1 LSLVLGSEKTM
12 RRRVWTLAIGLA
24 AVFAAWFTVRAV
36 ESWRF
41 KAELR
46 QAQLDLS
53 ARRFGPARA
62 RLSRLAQ
69 RWPDHGEVEYLLG
82 ACEMAKG
89 HTDAAMAAWGRV
101 PDQAP
106 QAPVAL
112 LSRGR
117 LALDTGHYGLAETCL
132 DRASRMGGDHANE
145 ARRLLARVHW
155 ITGRHDEYRS
165 FLRREFDH
173 TRDPYETLRVLWSLD
188 HEPYPIEG
196 MRQTLEKARLIAPD
210 DDRIW
215 LALAGLATRS
225 GRVDEAGELLAR
237 CERVQPDDSAVWRAR
252 LEWAQAANRPD
263 ELMRA
268 AKHLPASGVPKG
280 QLLTISAWLAARRGD
295 RRAERE
301 ALEQLVDLEPE
312 QAAGFERLADL
323 ATQDGAMARF
333 AELRRRKAESDS
345 ARDRY
350 ATLVHQLDPAPPAAE
365 LARTAEALG
374 RRFDAQAWWK
384 LAARRDQASRG
395 EAEAALA
402 RLAKAEPE
410 SAPVGRTLGD
420 LLGPLPT
427 PRNGKTDVPVALSV
441 PAFTDDA
448 ERRGLAF
455 IFDNGRTD
463 LRQLPETMS
472 GGVALLDF
480 DGDGWLDIYAVG
492 GGPFPPAADRPL
504 FGDRLFRNRGD
515 GRFEDVTA
523 ASGLAA
529 LSGGYGHGVAVGD
542 YDNDGRPDL
551 FVTRWRSYALYH
563 NLGAGRFEDTTA
575 STGLGGDRDWPTS
588 AAWADLDSD
597 GDLDLYVC
605 HYLQWDPATTAP
617 CHRLQR
623 PEYTYCNPRSFRSLP
638 DHLFRNDRGRFVDVT
653 AETGIVDPDGRGLGV
668 VAADLD
674 DDGKTDLFVAN
685 DTSAN
690 YYFHN
695 RGGLRFVEEGVAA
708 GLATNAGG
716 GYLAGMGVARG
727 DIDGD
732 GRLDLAVTNFFG
744 ESTTLYHNHGR
755 GLFSDRSA
763 AAGLA
768 TPTRF
773 VLGFGIVAL
782 DANNDGRLDLAQANG
797 HVEDYLPTI
806 PYAMPSQLF
815 LGDAAGR
822 LTDVS
827 GRAGA
832 PWQVPRLGR
841 GMAAGD
847 LDNDG
852 RIDLLL
858 VAENNPLAMLV
869 NRYATQDHPQAESAN
884 HFIMLGLEG
893 TASNRDAVGARV
905 TVTVSGRAQIAERF
919 GGGSYLSASD
929 PRLHFGLGP
938 ALVADR
944 VEVRWPSGHR
954 DSYQGVAAD
963 AGYRL
968 VEGDPVPRP
977 LAGFSFATSPR

>member
-1 LSLVLGSEKTM
+1 M

-210 DDRIW
+210 DDRVW

-575 STGLGGDRDWPTS
+575 SAGLGGDRDWPTS
-588 AAWADLDSD
+588 AAWADFDGD

-605 HYLQWDPATTAP
+605 HYLDWHTESPQLCRDSSN
-617 CHRLQR
+617 HSYQ
-623 PEYTYCNPRSFRSLP
+623 YCNPRSFAARP
-638 DHLFRNDRGRFVDVT
+638 DHLFRNDGGRFVDVT
-653 AETGIVDPDGRGLGV
+653 AEAGIVDHDGRGLGV

-674 DDGKTDLFVAN
+674 RDGLIDLFVAN
-685 DTSAN
+685 DTTAN
-690 YYFHN
+690 FLFRN
-695 RGGLRFVEEGVAA
+695 CGGLRFEEVGISA
-708 GLATNAGG
+708 GAATNANG
-716 GYLAGMGVARG
+716 GYQAGMGVACG
-727 DIDGD
+727 DLDGD
-732 GRLDLAVTNFFG
+732 GLPDLAVTNFYG
-744 ESTTLYHNHGR
+744 ESTTFYRNLGSGNFGDHTV
-755 GLFSDRSA
+755 A
-763 AAGLA
+763 IGLA
-768 TPTRF
+768 SPSRYR
-773 VLGFGIVAL
+773 LGFGVAML
-782 DANNDGRLDLAQANG
+782 DVDNDGRLDVATANG
-797 HVEDYLPTI
+797 HVEDFRPLI
-806 PYAMPSQLF
+806 PYAMPAQL
-815 LGDAAGR
+815 LIMAANGR
-822 LTDVS
+822 LVDAS
-827 GRAGA
+827 DSAGA
-832 PWQVPRLGR
+832 PWSVPRVGR
-841 GMAAGD
+841 GLAAGD

-852 RIDLLL
+852 RVDLVL
-858 VAENNPLAMLV
+858 VGQGEPLSYFH
-869 NRYATQDHPQAESAN
+869 NQSAAG
-884 HFIMLGLEG
+884 HFLTLCLEG
-893 TASNRDAVGARV
+893 TNSNRDAVGACV
-905 TVTVSGRAQIAERF
+905 AVVAAGRRHEAARI
-919 GGGSYLSASD
+919 GGGSYQSASD
-929 PRLHFGLGP
+929 PRLHFGLG
-938 ALVADR
+938 LNQRVEL
-944 VEVRWPSGHR
+944 VEVRWPSG
-954 DSYQGVAAD
+954 GVD
-963 AGYRL
+963 RYRGLKDDCCYRL
-968 VEGDPVPRP
+968 REGQVEAELMTGW
-977 LAGFSFATSPR
+977 GWSE